1 MQKGDPEMINGNKTK
16 RKRKRKRPNWTYLES
31 NTMRQLRN
39 MLRSLGG
46 RPQGN
51 ESRAELVR
59 QIRHRLSLRR
69 EPVKRQSPRP
79 RPTAVRRVPWW
90 AESVGEPDVDEWQY
104 YRDYG
109 WPPRHVPEPEQEP
122 ESEGMCWCVLY
133 ILVFV
138 IGILFK

>member
-46 RPQGN
+46 YPQGN
-51 ESRAELVR
+51 QSRAELVR